1 MTWLSDVSG
10 ASCRSQKKG
19 LGPTNESRFSL
30 LKSILSL
37 ELRGSAPAQPSSERF
52 PDSSIKLSQAWSPK
66 RASVGSAASMRRHSP
81 FRRRCQSCAATRTY
95 AAVVN
100 RAPPLAPPPPLSI
113 VRSHSP
119 LRRRCQSCAAT
130 RPSAL
135 PLAPPRLF
143 FACPATFIDIQSRAA
158 TRQRSCM
165 PAGAPFRCAC
175 RRCSPKRA
183 PQMRHLHR
191 HGPPLQRRLDIP
203 HRWSC

>member
-19 LGPTNESRFSL
+19 LRPTNESRFSL

-113 VRSHSP
+113 VRRHSP
-119 LRRRCQSCAAT
+119 LRFATCTSASLFRMSSHFYRYSISRSDASTQLYACRCPIPL
-130 RPSAL
+130 RLPSL
-135 PLAPPRLF
+135 LSK
-143 FACPATFIDIQSRAA
+143 TRAA
-158 TRQRSCM
+158 DAS
-165 PAGAPFRCAC
+165 PASSRTT
-175 RRCSPKRA
+175 
-183 PQMRHLHR
+183 
-191 HGPPLQRRLDIP
+191 PPTA
-203 HRWSC
+203 S

>member
-19 LGPTNESRFSL
+19 LRPTNESRFSL

-81 FRRRCQSCAATRTY
+81 F
-95 AAVVN
+95 
-100 RAPPLAPPPPLSI
+100 
-113 VRSHSP
+113 
-119 LRRRCQSCAAT
+119 RRRCQSCAAT